1 MSKNSLNDTDR
12 PNNFWMKLNKRGP
25 KVTQNRRMQGTSVRL
40 SLRYDGLEL
49 SSLMAATLYFLPLH
63 TERKK
68 IKSSKNGKILIEEGK
83 LPGKKSVD
91 MGLSKYLK
99 EMAMPFIL

>member
-1 MSKNSLNDTDR
+1 MD
-12 PNNFWMKLNKRGP
+12 PNVSIKPCVVHTTEICRSQGSGEDNNYWTKLNKRGP

-63 TERKK
+63 SERKTNKSCNNCK
-68 IKSSKNGKILIEEGK
+68 INKNYEE
-83 LPGKKSVD
+83 
-91 MGLSKYLK
+91 
-99 EMAMPFIL
+99 A